1 MMIFETSTIPVILDG
16 QRFQIYNWSWEILY
30 LDFWST
36 SLVVICCG
44 YVYLQVTSISPEA
57 GSEGDEVTID
67 GTGFSANADE
77 NIVMI
82 GQLSCV
88 A

>member
-1 MMIFETSTIPVILDG
+1 MT
-16 QRFQIYNWSWEILY
+16 
-30 LDFWST
+30 
-36 SLVVICCG
+36 CCD

>member
-1 MMIFETSTIPVILDG
+1 MA
-16 QRFQIYNWSWEILY
+16 
-30 LDFWST
+30 
-36 SLVVICCG
+36 CCG
-44 YVYLQVTSISPEA
+44 YVCLQVTSISPEA